1 MSRVKLA
8 GVDVCV
14 IVGRLMRFGVPMD
27 YANAVGDLLNSATAA
42 NSEAKYLRE
51 QVEFLMRFA
60 PPEVREP
67 GKPVVPHDCRSKW
80 E

>member
-1 MSRVKLA
+1 
-8 GVDVCV
+8 
-14 IVGRLMRFGVPMD
+14 MD
-27 YANAVGDLLNSATAA
+27 YAEAVGDLLNSATAA
-42 NSEAKYLRE
+42 NSEARYLRE